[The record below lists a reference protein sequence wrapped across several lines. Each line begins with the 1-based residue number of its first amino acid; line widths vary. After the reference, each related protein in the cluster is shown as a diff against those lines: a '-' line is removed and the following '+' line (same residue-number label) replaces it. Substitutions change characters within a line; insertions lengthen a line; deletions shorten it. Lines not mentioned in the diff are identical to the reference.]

1 VSRSQRVVLDT
12 STPVSAALCM
22 GSIPGQALSK
32 ALESFDLCASV
43 ETLAELERVLD
54 RGKFDRY
61 RTRESRR
68 AFVATI
74 RRHSL
79 MFVVDLSDLSVV
91 DPPCHDPDLL
101 LSLVD

>member
-1 VSRSQRVVLDT
+1 MSRNRRVVVDT
-12 STPVSAALCM
+12 STLVSAALFT
-22 GSIPGQALSK
+22 GSIPDQALSK
-32 ALESFDLCASV
+32 ALESFDLCLSV
-43 ETLAELERVLD
+43 ATLAELKQVLD